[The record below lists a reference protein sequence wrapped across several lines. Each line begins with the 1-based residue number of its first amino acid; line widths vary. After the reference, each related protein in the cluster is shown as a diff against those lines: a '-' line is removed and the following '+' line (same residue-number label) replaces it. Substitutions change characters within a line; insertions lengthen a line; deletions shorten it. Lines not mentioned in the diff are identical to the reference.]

1 MIIKFEYDLY
11 HIGDRLL
18 EGVMVDVEVDEDTS
32 KIVSIDFQEDYG
44 RTYCEGLGA
53 AGSADHWLKYASDWL
68 GQNNNWEHW
77 CDE

>member
-11 HIGDRLL
+11 NIGDRLL
-18 EGVMVDVEVDEDTS
+18 EGVMVDVEVDEDTG

-44 RTYCEGLGA
+44 RIYCESLGA
-53 AGSADHWLKYASDWL
+53 KGSANHWLKEAGDWL